1 MLVTTNNVSN
11 QLRTRQHSSSYRHIC
26 LLPGISSALD
36 EGDTTTY
43 YDLLL
48 LHIYRLADRG
58 AGAEGGVGAAS
69 PPEQAWPALIRRQA
83 PTLAI
88 TRPLLQQPAIADCFA
103 PVGAADTGNVPR
115 KNTAMRMFRIYD

>member
-48 LHIYRLADRG
+48 LHIYRLADRS

-69 PPEQAWPALIRRQA
+69 TSRAGVASTHPEP
-83 PTLAI
+83 
-88 TRPLLQQPAIADCFA
+88 
-103 PVGAADTGNVPR
+103 GADTGDY
-115 KNTAMRMFRIYD
+115 KTLITAASHC